1 MALLNSSINVGDEI
15 QPLAIPLDIKQKP
28 ADEDALRL
36 VLKDLNLGEYYILA
50 KGMTVEWDRDDRL
63 YLFRMPQ
70 AFWEGSS
77 VPRSSLGMPLIF
89 EHIESLMPQIMNSL
103 FSDNPPFAASA
114 RPRTKATA
122 AQAVTQVISK
132 QLVDIGFKEQAR
144 LGVKEGL
151 QYGTGVWKY
160 YWKREKKYRSIYEY
174 EGQPKLEKV
183 EGGTVTIPTD
193 KSQKVV
199 ERIEEYE
206 CNTPCLERVHIRFV
220 VVDPGCREPDIRK
233 AKYVIHRTYPT
244 LEDLEHLRDQPGYT
258 LPSKEFLAS
267 LFEPPRENAERS
279 LLEGRSTTSVL
290 NTGVSSLDINMEF
303 KAMPRWQDS
312 SRNPNEMPLELLE
325 YTTPTRIICVLNR
338 KLVIKNDTNP
348 FGKINYF
355 SICNTD
361 ILDSWYGMGVSRLLA
376 GEQRL
381 QQGVINSRLD
391 DLALRLSGTFLR
403 KRGGNTPTQQLRL
416 RPGGIIDSDDEKG
429 VQMIQYPPAI
439 TDAFAEIEASDAR
452 AQRRTGASEL
462 VTQGTAPGQG
472 QLGRTSTGIN
482 AAVAAVGARMGYLVE
497 QICDNFFIPF
507 LEAVHEMNC
516 RWLPVEEI
524 HQILTDELAMD
535 YEGDALELKNA
546 NLKFE
551 MLAGAK
557 LKAKMAMLQIAPTLV
572 QLLQIAP
579 VLEDLTNQK
588 MKVDW
593 AAFIQA
599 VLDSTDWPGA
609 QKFIVK
615 MTDEDLKNLQ
625 AKNEFAQQNSQIAL
639 KHQATME
646 EIEMKGRAQAG
657 THIIKG
663 IIDHAHPETQANVA
677 KTLMETQQ
685 MAQQPPETNGAQQP

>member
-1 MALLNSSINVGDEI
+1 MALLDTPINLGNEI
-15 QPLAIPLDIKQKP
+15 KPLTIPLDVKQLPK
-28 ADEDALRL
+28 DEDAVNL
-36 VLKDLNLGEYYILA
+36 VLKDLNLAEYYILA

-89 EHIESLMPQIMNSL
+89 EHIESLMPQIMNAL
-103 FSDNPPFAASA
+103 FSDVPPFAASP
-114 RPRTKATA
+114 RPKTKANA
-122 AQAVTQVISK
+122 AQAVQQVIAK
-132 QLVDIGFKEQAR
+132 QLKEIGFKEQAR

-160 YWKREKKYRSIYEY
+160 YWKREKKFRSIYEY
-174 EGQPKLEKV
+174 EGQAKLEKV
-183 EGGTVTIPTD
+183 ETGTVTIPTK

-206 CNTPCLERVHIRFV
+206 VNTPCIERVHLRFV
-220 VVDPGCREPDIRK
+220 VVDPGVREPDIRK

-244 LEDLEHLRDQPGYT
+244 LEDLEQLRDQPGYN

-267 LFEPPRENAERS
+267 LFEPPRENPERS

-325 YTTPTRIICVLNR
+325 YTTPKRVICVLNR
-338 KLVIKNDTNP
+338 KLCIKNDINP

-361 ILDSWYGMGVSRLLA
+361 ILDSWYGMGISRLLA

-439 TDAFAEIEASDAR
+439 QDAFTEVEASDSR
-452 AQRRTGASEL
+452 AQRRSGASEL

-482 AAVAAVGARMGYLVE
+482 AAISAVGARMGYLVE

-507 LEAVHEMNC
+507 LEAVHEMNG

-524 HQILTDELAMD
+524 QSILTDELALD
-535 YEGDALELKNA
+535 YEGDAIELKNA
-546 NLKFE
+546 NIKFD

-579 VLEDLTNQK
+579 VIEDLTNK
-588 MKVDW
+588 GEKVDW
-593 AAFIQA
+593 KAFMQA
-599 VLDSTDWPGA
+599 LLDATDWPGA

-615 MTDEDLKNLQ
+615 MTDEDKKALA
-625 AKNEFAQQNSQIAL
+625 AKNEAMQQQNAIFL
-639 KHQATME
+639 KHQATMA
-646 EIEMKGRAQAG
+646 EIEQKGRAQAG
-657 THIIKG
+657 THIIKAMT
-663 IIDHAHPETQANVA
+663 DHMHPETQANVA
-677 KTLMETQQ
+677 KTMMETQQ
-685 MAQQPPETNGAQQP
+685 MGQTDETQQP

>member
-1 MALLNSSINVGDEI
+1 MALLDTPINLGNEI
-15 QPLAIPLDIKQKP
+15 KPLEIPLDVNLKP
-28 ADEDALRL
+28 KDQDAVNL
-36 VLKDLNLGEYYILA
+36 VLKDLNLAEYYILA

-89 EHIESLMPQIMNSL
+89 EHIESLMPQIMNAL
-103 FSDNPPFAASA
+103 FSDVPPFAASP
-114 RPRTKATA
+114 RPKTKANA
-122 AQAVTQVISK
+122 AQAVQQVIAK
-132 QLVDIGFKEQAR
+132 QLKEIGFKEQAR

-160 YWKREKKYRSIYEY
+160 YWKREKKFRSIYEY
-174 EGQPKLEKV
+174 EGQAKLEKV
-183 EGGTVTIPTD
+183 ETGTVTIPTK

-206 CNTPCLERVHIRFV
+206 VNSPCIERVHLRFV
-220 VVDPGCREPDIRK
+220 VVDPGVREPDIRK

-244 LEDLEHLRDQPGYT
+244 LEDLEQLRDQPGYQ

-267 LFEPPRENAERS
+267 LFEPPRENPERS

-325 YTTPTRIICVLNR
+325 YTTPKRVICVLNR
-338 KLVIKNDTNP
+338 KLCIKNDINS

-361 ILDSWYGMGVSRLLA
+361 ILDSWYGMGISRLLA

-439 TDAFAEIEASDAR
+439 TDAFEEVEASDSR

-482 AAVAAVGARMGYLVE
+482 AAISAVGARMGYLVE

-507 LEAVHEMNC
+507 LEAVHEMNG

-524 HQILTDELAMD
+524 QAILTDELALD
-535 YEGDALELKNA
+535 YEGDAIELKNA
-546 NLKFE
+546 NIKFD

-579 VLEDLTNQK
+579 VIEDLTNK
-588 MKVDW
+588 GMKVDW
-593 AAFIQA
+593 SAFIQA

-615 MTDEDLKNLQ
+615 MTDEDKKALQ
-625 AKNEFAQQNSQIAL
+625 AKNEAMQQQNAILL
-639 KHQATME
+639 KHQATMA
-646 EIEMKGRAQAG
+646 EIEQKGRAQAG
-657 THIIKG
+657 THIIKAMT
-663 IIDHAHPETQANVA
+663 DHMHPETQANVA
-677 KTLMETQQ
+677 KTMMETQQ
-685 MAQQPPETNGAQQP
+685 MAQQPDGPQPSE

>member
-1 MALLNSSINVGDEI
+1 MAILNSPINMGEEI
-15 QPLAIPLDIKQKP
+15 QPLSIPLDVNLKP
-28 ADEDALRL
+28 KDRDALNL
-36 VLKDLNLGEYYILA
+36 VLKDLNLAEYYILA

-103 FSDNPPFAASA
+103 FSDNPPFAATS
-114 RPRTKATA
+114 RPKTKVEAGTA
-122 AQAVTQVISK
+122 VQQVIAK
-132 QLVDIGFKEQAR
+132 QLKEIGFKEQAR
-144 LGVKEGL
+144 LGVKEAL

-160 YWKREKKYRSIYEY
+160 YWKREKRFRSVYEY

-183 EGGTVTIPTD
+183 DTGTVSLPT
-193 KSQKVV
+193 KQSKKVV

-206 CNTPCLERVHIRFV
+206 VNTPCLERVHLRFV
-220 VVDPGCREPDIRK
+220 VVDPGVREPDIRK

-244 LEDLEHLRDQPGYT
+244 LDDLEQLRDQPGYS

-267 LFEPPRENAERS
+267 LFEPPRENPERS

-325 YTTPTRIICVLNR
+325 YTTPTRVICVLNR
-338 KLVIKNDTNP
+338 KLCIKNDVNP
-348 FGKINYF
+348 FGKVNYF

-439 TDAFAEIEASDAR
+439 TDAFTEVEASDSR

-462 VTQGTAPGQG
+462 VTQGTAPGSG

-482 AAVAAVGARMGYLVE
+482 AAMAAVGARMGYLVE

-524 HQILTDELAMD
+524 QGILTDDLALD
-535 YEGDALELKNA
+535 YEGDAIELKNA
-546 NLKFE
+546 NIKFD

-557 LKAKMAMLQIAPTLV
+557 LKAKMAMLQVAPTLV

-579 VLEDLTNQK
+579 VIEDLTNK
-588 MKVDW
+588 GMKVDW
-593 AAFIQA
+593 SAFIQSVMDA
-599 VLDSTDWPGA
+599 TDWPGA

-615 MTDEDLKNLQ
+615 MTDEDKKALQ
-625 AKNEFAQQNSQIAL
+625 AKNEAAQQNSQIAL
-639 KHQATME
+639 KHLATME
-646 EIEMKGRAQAG
+646 EIEQKGRAQAG
-657 THIIKG
+657 THIIKAMT
-663 IIDHAHPETQANVA
+663 DHMHPQTQADVA
-677 KTLMETQQ
+677 KTMMETKQ
-685 MAQQPPETNGAQQP
+685 MAAQPPEGQDGAQ

>member
-1 MALLNSSINVGDEI
+1 MAILNSAINMGEEI
-15 QPLAIPLDIKQKP
+15 QPLNIPLDVHQKP
-28 ADEDALRL
+28 KDRDALSL
-36 VLKDLNLGEYYILA
+36 VLKDLNLAEYYILA

-89 EHIESLMPQIMNSL
+89 EHIESLMPQIMNAL
-103 FSDNPPFAASA
+103 FSDNPPFAASP
-114 RPRTKATA
+114 RPKTKANA
-122 AQAVTQVISK
+122 GQAVQQVIAK
-132 QLVDIGFKEQAR
+132 QLKEIGFKEQAR

-160 YWKREKKYRSIYEY
+160 YWKREKKFRSIYEY
-174 EGQPKLEKV
+174 DGQAKLEKV
-183 EGGTVTIPTD
+183 DAGTVTIPTK

-206 CNTPCLERVHIRFV
+206 VNSPCIERVHLRFV
-220 VVDPGCREPDIRK
+220 VVDPGVREPDIRK

-244 LEDLEHLRDQPGYT
+244 LEDLEQLRDQPGYT

-267 LFEPPRENAERS
+267 LFEPPRENPERS

-325 YTTPTRIICVLNR
+325 YTTPTRVICVLNR
-338 KLVIKNDTNP
+338 KLVIKNDINP

-439 TDAFAEIEASDAR
+439 TDAFSEVEASDSR

-462 VTQGTAPGQG
+462 VTQGTAPGAG

-482 AAVAAVGARMGYLVE
+482 AAISAVGARMGYLVE

-524 HQILTDELAMD
+524 QSILTDDLALD
-535 YEGDALELKNA
+535 YDGDAIELKNA
-546 NLKFE
+546 NIKFD

-579 VLEDLTNQK
+579 VIEDLTNK
-588 MKVDW
+588 GMKIDW
-593 AAFIQA
+593 SAFIQSI
-599 VLDSTDWPGA
+599 LDATDWPGS

-615 MTDEDLKNLQ
+615 MTDEDKKALQ
-625 AKNEFAQQNSQIAL
+625 AKNEAAQQNSQIAL
-639 KHQATME
+639 KHLATME
-646 EIEMKGRAQAG
+646 EIEQKGRAQAG
-657 THIIKG
+657 THIIKAMT
-663 IIDHAHPETQANVA
+663 DHMHPQTQADVA
-677 KTLMETQQ
+677 KTMMETQQ
-685 MAQQPPETNGAQQP
+685 MSQQPPDGSQ

>member
-1 MALLNSSINVGDEI
+1 MALLNSQLNVGEEI
-15 QPLAIPLDIKQKP
+15 QPLAIPLEVEQRPQDK
-28 ADEDALRL
+28 DALNL

-89 EHIESLMPQIMNSL
+89 EHIESLMPQLMNAL
-103 FSDNPPFAASA
+103 FSDNPPFAASP
-114 RPRTKATA
+114 RPRTKNET
-122 AQAVTQVISK
+122 AQAATEVINK
-132 QLVDIGFKEQAR
+132 QLKDIGFKEQAR

-160 YWKREKKYRSIYEY
+160 YWKRETKYRSVYKYAEP
-174 EGQPKLEKV
+174 GKLEKV
-183 EGGTVTIPTD
+183 ETGTVTIPT
-193 KSQKVV
+193 KNSRKVV
-199 ERIEEYE
+199 EEIETYE

-220 VVDPGCREPDIRK
+220 VVDPGLREPDIRK

-244 LEDLEHLRDQPGYT
+244 LTDLEKLRDQPGYT
-258 LPSKEFLAS
+258 LPSREFLAS
-267 LFEPPRENAERS
+267 LFEPPRENPERS

-325 YTTPTRIICVLNR
+325 YTTPTRVICVLNR
-338 KLVIKNDTNP
+338 KLVIKNDINP
-348 FGKINYF
+348 FNKINYF
-355 SICNTD
+355 SVVCTD
-361 ILDSWYGMGVSRLLA
+361 ILDSWYGMGISRLLA

-439 TDAFAEIEASDAR
+439 TDAFAEVEASDSR

-462 VTQGTAPGQG
+462 VTQGTAPGSG

-516 RWLPVEEI
+516 RWLPPDEI
-524 HQILTDELAMD
+524 HQILTEELASD
-535 YEGDALELKNA
+535 YEGDAIDLKNA
-546 NLKFE
+546 NIKFD

-557 LKAKMAMLQIAPTLV
+557 LKAKMAMLQVAPTLV
-572 QLLQIAP
+572 QILQAAP
-579 VLEDLTNQK
+579 IIEDLTNK
-588 MKVDW
+588 GKKVDW
-593 AAFIQA
+593 VAFMQA
-599 VLDSTDWPGA
+599 IMDSTDWPGA
-609 QKFIVK
+609 QKFIVD
-615 MTDEDLKNLQ
+615 MTDEDKKALQ

-657 THIIKG
+657 THIIKAMT
-663 IIDHAHPETQANVA
+663 DHMHPETQANVA
-677 KTLMETQQ
+677 KTMMETKQ
-685 MAQQPPETNGAQQP
+685 MAQQPPEGAGEAQ